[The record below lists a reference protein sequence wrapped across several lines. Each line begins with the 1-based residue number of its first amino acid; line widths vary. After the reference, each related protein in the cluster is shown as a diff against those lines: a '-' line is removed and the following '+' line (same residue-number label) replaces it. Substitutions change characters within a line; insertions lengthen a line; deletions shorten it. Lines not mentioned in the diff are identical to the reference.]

1 MALTP
6 ELKNHFLHLY
16 QMALSDSEIDVKE
29 LEALYLIGQDR
40 GISREEIDNLLLQS
54 GSVDILPPQSV
65 LEKIDCLYDLSL
77 IAWSDGQL
85 DPEERETL
93 ERFCARFGFEDRNV
107 GPICD
112 YLLEEAFKKT
122 PKEAILLTVSQNL

>member
-6 ELKNHFLHLY
+6 ELKNHFLHFY

-93 ERFCARFGFEDRNV
+93 ERFCARFGFEDQNV

-112 YLLEEAFKKT
+112 YLLEEAFKKHL
-122 PKEAILLTVSQNL
+122 KKQSC

>member
-16 QMALSDSEIDVKE
+16 QMALSDSEMDIKE
-29 LEALYLIGQDR
+29 LETLYRIGQDR
-40 GISREEIDNLLLQS
+40 GISREDMEALLLQS
-54 GSVDILPPQSV
+54 GSLDILPPQSV

-77 IAWSDGQL
+77 IAWSDGQI
-85 DPEERETL
+85 DPEERDTL
-93 ERFCARFGFEDRNV
+93 ERFCSRFGFEDENV
-107 GPICD
+107 SVICD

-122 PKEAILLTVSQNL
+122 PKEEILSTVSQNM